1 MKKEG
6 TDDQPGPGWP
16 HLFHGLNLAF
26 IYNVRHIYP
35 DADNPASQ
43 LETDFDDAET
53 IELII
58 KYLENCGFNVVP
70 IEANEEAYIKLHR
83 HRHEIDLAFNFSEG
97 LHGKTREAQIPAM
110 LEMLKIPYT
119 GSSSLTH
126 NIVFN
131 KGKTKEI
138 FIANNIATPTY
149 QIFKNSKEKL
159 KRNLKFPLIVKPIAQ
174 GSSAGITNKSV
185 VHNEAELKDQIDFVV
200 ENFSQEAIVETFLSG
215 REFSIAMLGN
225 PPEIL
230 SVIEARHDG
239 LPENYQPLDSL
250 EVKWFFEE
258 TPEGRDNHLV
268 CPADLSPSLLK
279 KIEKICFKTWK
290 ALDILDWC
298 RIDLRC
304 NENEDVFVL
313 EVNTPAGLLPPE
325 ISKNSYYPMAAR
337 NSGLDYESLLKALM
351 SSSLKRYATNYS
363 N

>member
-6 TDDQPGPGWP
+6 TDDQPGPEWP
-16 HLFHGLNLAF
+16 HLYHGLNLAF
-26 IYNVRHIYP
+26 IYNVRHTYP
-35 DADNPASQ
+35 DVENPASQ
-43 LETDFDDAET
+43 LETDFDDPAT

-58 KYLENCGFNVVP
+58 KYLENCGFKVIP
-70 IEANEEAYIKLHR
+70 IEADEEAYLKLYK

-131 KGKTKEI
+131 KAKTKEI
-138 FIANNIATPTY
+138 FIANNIPTPAY
-149 QIFKNSKEKL
+149 QTFKSSKEKL
-159 KRNLKFPLIVKPIAQ
+159 KKSLKFPLIVKPVAQ

-185 VHNEAELKDQIDFVV
+185 VHNEEELKKQIDFVV
-200 ENFSQEAIVETFLSG
+200 EHFRQEAIVETFLGG
-215 REFSIAMLGN
+215 REFSVAMLGN
-225 PPEIL
+225 PPKIL
-230 SVIEARHDG
+230 SVIEASHQG
-239 LPENYQPLDSL
+239 LPEDYQPLDSL

-258 TPEGRDNHLV
+258 TEAGKNDHLI
-268 CPADLSPSLLK
+268 CPADLSPMLLK
-279 KIEKICFKTWK
+279 KIEKICLKTWK

-304 NENEDVFVL
+304 DKNENIYVL

-325 ISKNSYYPMAAR
+325 ISKTSYYPMAAR
-337 NSGLDYESLLKALM
+337 NSGLDYESLLKTLI
-351 SSSLKRYATNYS
+351 SSSLKRYASNYS